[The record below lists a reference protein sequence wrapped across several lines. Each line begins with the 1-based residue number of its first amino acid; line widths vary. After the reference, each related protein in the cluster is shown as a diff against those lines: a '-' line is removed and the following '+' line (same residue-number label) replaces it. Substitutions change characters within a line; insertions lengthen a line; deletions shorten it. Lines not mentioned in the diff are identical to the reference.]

1 VTDLDLTATD
11 FAIIRCLTE
20 DARSPVAKIAERLRM
35 PESTVRHRLNRLVR
49 SKIVRFATL
58 TNPHQF
64 GYLIWAH
71 MEIQA
76 ELSKVRLLAERLA
89 AAPEIYFV
97 SINGGA
103 YEVMATGV
111 FRSNEQLFDFITGRL
126 SKIPGIIHASTSI
139 ILQVVKRTM
148 TFDVPDELLAQ
159 TSNSRKRLRGRRLL
173 QASEVDGSRRGA
185 IHWPPI
191 RDGHRDGRV
200 PRTARVPRA
209 ARGPR
214 APDAS

>member
-1 VTDLDLTATD
+1 MTDLDLTATD

-35 PESTVRHRLNRLVR
+35 PESTVRHRLNRLIR
-49 SKIVRFATL
+49 SKIVRFAAL

-64 GYLIWAH
+64 GYLIWVH

-97 SINGGA
+97 SINSGV

-126 SKIPGIIHASTSI
+126 SKIPGIIHASTSV

-159 TSNSRKRLRGRRLL
+159 TANSRQRLRGRTIFR
-173 QASEVDGSRRGA
+173 AAAVDGSRRGA
-185 IHWPPI
+185 VHRPPI
-191 RDGHRDGRV
+191 TRSDRHE
-200 PRTARVPRA
+200 
-209 ARGPR
+209 R
-214 APDAS
+214 APQG